1 MIAVIVILFAFD
13 FFAQRCSA
21 EVDPTPYQTDKK
33 KILLYR
39 DVGTAG
45 KVTLKA
51 TRPGVGGPVYVDHFP
66 SLGMCT
72 YERHEPRSQIPR
84 LGVSLSV

>member
-21 EVDPTPYQTDKK
+21 EVDPAPYQTDKK

-39 DVGTAG
+39 GVGTAG

-72 YERHEPRSQIPR
+72 SMH
-84 LGVSLSV
+84 L